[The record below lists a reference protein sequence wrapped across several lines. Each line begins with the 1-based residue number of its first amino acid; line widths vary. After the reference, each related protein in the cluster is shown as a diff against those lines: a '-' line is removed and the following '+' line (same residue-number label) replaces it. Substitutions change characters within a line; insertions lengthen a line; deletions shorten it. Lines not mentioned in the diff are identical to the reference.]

1 MALSLLLPQLGFAYL
16 VASYSAPAS
25 TMLASPSSLATVAR
39 SAGSWMVAPTPSTE
53 RVAEPPVED
62 LAWRRTPD
70 GLRYRVESSGSSGV
84 VPQFGD
90 CVSLHYNVR
99 FSESGQMLG
108 TSRKTRPL
116 TFVLGKQE
124 VPIFDDAVRGMAV
137 GSSIRVI
144 VPADKIPASQVRNVP
159 KDQSGESLIFEIEL
173 LKIEGGPLAFAY
185 SLLPPGQRR
194 LTIMRTLFLL
204 SFLPYFLPDDIKPEA
219 FRFGDVDAIREA
231 RLERAETV
239 SNSLWLGGA
248 PTDLDVLFP

>member
-1 MALSLLLPQLGFAYL
+1 M
-16 VASYSAPAS
+16 
-25 TMLASPSSLATVAR
+25 R
-39 SAGSWMVAPTPSTE
+39 SGVCVCVCVGVAGS
-53 RVAEPPVED
+53 
-62 LAWRRTPD
+62 
-70 GLRYRVESSGSSGV
+70 GG
-84 VPQFGD
+84 
-90 CVSLHYNVR
+90 
-99 FSESGQMLG
+99 
-108 TSRKTRPL
+108 
-116 TFVLGKQE
+116 
-124 VPIFDDAVRGMAV
+124 VRGMAV